1 MFTYN
6 FITKYDKFSD
16 FGYALI
22 INVDYPEYL
31 QQLHRN
37 LPFLPEKMI
46 IKKQNKLACTYHNK
60 RNYRCNIRLL

>member
-31 QQLHRN
+31 QKLHKE
-37 LPFLPEKMI
+37 LPLLPEKII
-46 IKKQNKLACTYHNK
+46 IKK
-60 RNYRCNIRLL
+60 